1 MILTETNTS
10 FDFTLFNTYN
20 FSLYT
25 ELHYLCLMNKSP
37 FKPLASLSIGLLV
50 MGCSTSAVITA
61 PPINYT
67 NTAQRTSELSDS
79 ESQRW
84 GHLDLIRDTVPG
96 MSVDRAYSELLKK
109 RKGQQVVV
117 AVIDSGIDLDHEDI
131 KDVLWVNPGE
141 KAGDGIDNDGNGYI
155 DDIHGYNFLG
165 ESYHE
170 QMEMARIIRLKIGD
184 EAYQATAQAELDSK
198 LPEAKEGLPQLQ
210 QIEQFVSMAHKSIQ
224 KELGKEY
231 YSIED
236 LEKYSPKSPQEEQLV
251 GVLKQVMGMGQD
263 IPTALADLNEGI
275 NFYKGQVDYHL
286 NADFNGRTAVGDDPY
301 DFNDRSYGNGNPT
314 IRNEDES
321 HGTHVAGII
330 AATRGNKKGVDGVAK
345 NVKIMSVRA
354 VPDGDEYDKDI
365 ALAIRY
371 AVDNGA
377 KVINASFG
385 KGFSP
390 NAEWVYGALE
400 YAASKDVLFVHAAG
414 NDGADLDDPE
424 NPNFPNDHKL
434 QNSPEYVPNV
444 ITVGALTSSF
454 GPNMIA
460 SFSNYGKQNVDVFAP
475 GDAIYSSM
483 PNNEYEFQG
492 GTSMA
497 APAVAGVA
505 AMIRSYFPNLTAIQV
520 KQIIMD
526 SGISPQVK
534 VLIGGPEGSEKS
546 LTEISKS
553 GKIANLYNAIILA
566 DQVSREEITL

>member
-1 MILTETNTS
+1 
-10 FDFTLFNTYN
+10 
-20 FSLYT
+20 
-25 ELHYLCLMNKSP
+25 MNKSLL
-37 FKPLASLSIGLLV
+37 KPLASLSIGLLV

-67 NTAQRTSELSDS
+67 NTSERVLDLSES

-96 MSVDRAYSELLKK
+96 MSVDRAYTELLKK
-109 RKGQQVVV
+109 RKGETVIV

-131 KDVLWVNPGE
+131 KEVLWVNSGE

-170 QMEMARIIRLKIGD
+170 QMEIARIIRLKIGD
-184 EAYQATAQAELDSK
+184 EAYQAAAKADLDSK

-210 QIEQFVSMAHKSIQ
+210 QIQQFVSMAHENIQ

-231 YSIED
+231 YSLED
-236 LEKYSPKSPQEEQLV
+236 LENYKPKSPQEEQLV
-251 GVLKQVMGMGQD
+251 GILKQVMGMGQD

-275 NFYKGQVDYHL
+275 NYYKGRVEYHL
-286 NADFNGRTAVGDDPY
+286 NVDFDGRKAVGDDPY
-301 DFNDRSYGNGNPT
+301 NFEDRDYGNGNPN
-314 IRNEDES
+314 IRDENES

-330 AATRGNKKGVDGVAK
+330 AAARGNKKGVDGVAK
-345 NVKIMSVRA
+345 NVKIMSVRT
-354 VPDGDEYDKDI
+354 VPDGDEYDKDV

-377 KVINASFG
+377 QVINASFG

-390 NAEWVYGALE
+390 KADWVYEALE

-414 NDGADLDDPE
+414 NDGADLDDSE

-434 QNSPEYVPNV
+434 KNSPEFVDNV

-454 GPNMIA
+454 GPGMIA

-475 GDAIYSSM
+475 GDGIYSTM
-483 PNNEYEFQG
+483 PNDEYEFQG

-505 AMIRSYFPNLTAIQV
+505 ALIRSYFPKLSAVQV
-520 KQIIMD
+520 KQIIMN
-526 SGISPQVK
+526 SGISPQVN
-534 VLIGGPEGSEKS
+534 VLVGGPEGTEKS
-546 LTEISKS
+546 LTDISKS

-566 DQVSREEITL
+566 DQVSRGEVNL

>member
-1 MILTETNTS
+1 
-10 FDFTLFNTYN
+10 
-20 FSLYT
+20 
-25 ELHYLCLMNKSP
+25 MNRFP
-37 FKPLASLSIGLLV
+37 FKSLAGLSIGLLA
-50 MGCSTSAVITA
+50 MGCSSTAVITA
-61 PPINYT
+61 PPISYT
-67 NTAQRTSELSDS
+67 NTSPRVSELSES
-79 ESQRW
+79 ESKRW
-84 GHLDLIRDTVPG
+84 GHLDLVSDTVPG
-96 MSVDRAYSELLKK
+96 MSVDRAYDELLKK
-109 RKGQQVVV
+109 RKGQTVVV
-117 AVIDSGIDLDHEDI
+117 GVIDSGIDLNHEDI
-131 KDVLWVNPGE
+131 KDVLWVNSGE
-141 KAGDGIDNDGNGYI
+141 IAGDGIDNDGNGYI

-170 QMEMARIIRLKIGD
+170 QMEMARIIRLEIGD
-184 EAYQATAQAELDSK
+184 EAYQAAAKAELNSK

-210 QIEQFVSMAHKSIQ
+210 QIEQFVSMAHQNIQ

-231 YSIED
+231 YSLED
-236 LEKYSPKSPQEEQLV
+236 LEKFSPKTPQEEQLV

-275 NFYKGQVDYHL
+275 TYYKGQVDYHL
-286 NADFNGRTAVGDDPY
+286 NVDYDGRKPVGDNPY
-301 DFNDRSYGNGNPT
+301 DFNDKKYGNGNPN
-314 IRNEDES
+314 IRNPDES

-330 AATRGNKKGVDGVAK
+330 AATRGNKTGVDGVAK
-345 NVKIMSVRA
+345 NVKIMSLRA

-371 AVDNGA
+371 AADNGA

-390 NAEWVYGALE
+390 NAEWVYEALE

-414 NDGADLDDPE
+414 NDGADLDDSE

-434 QNSPEYVPNV
+434 QNSPEIVNNV

-454 GPNMIA
+454 GPDMIA

-497 APAVAGVA
+497 APAVAGIA
-505 AMIRSYFPNLTAIQV
+505 ALIRSYYPQLSAVQV
-520 KQIIMD
+520 KQIIME
-526 SGISPQVK
+526 SGITPEVK
-534 VLIGGPEGSEKS
+534 VILGGPDGVEKT

-566 DQVSREEITL
+566 DKVSRGEVIL

>member
-1 MILTETNTS
+1 
-10 FDFTLFNTYN
+10 
-20 FSLYT
+20 
-25 ELHYLCLMNKSP
+25 MNKSL
-37 FKPLASLSIGLLV
+37 FKSLAGLSIGLLA
-50 MGCSTSAVITA
+50 MGCSSTAVITA
-61 PPINYT
+61 PPISYT
-67 NTAQRTSELSDS
+67 NTSPRISELS
-79 ESQRW
+79 ESQAQRW

-96 MSVDRAYSELLKK
+96 MSVDRAYNELLQK
-109 RKGQQVVV
+109 RKGQTVIVG
-117 AVIDSGIDLDHEDI
+117 VIDSGIDLDHEDI
-131 KDVLWVNPGE
+131 KDVLWVNERE
-141 KAGDGIDNDGNGYI
+141 KPGDGIDNDGNGYI

-170 QMEMARIIRLKIGD
+170 QMEIARIIRLKIGD
-184 EAYQATAQAELDSK
+184 EAYQAAAQTELDSK
-198 LPEAKEGLPQLQ
+198 LPEAKAGLPQLQ
-210 QIEQFVSMAHKSIQ
+210 QIEQFVSMAHQNIQ

-236 LEKYSPKSPQEEQLV
+236 LEKYSPKTPQEEQLV
-251 GVLKQVMGMGQD
+251 GVLIQVMGMGQD
-263 IPTALADLNEGI
+263 IPSALADLNDGI
-275 NFYKGQVDYHL
+275 NYYKGQVDYHL
-286 NADFNGRTAVGDDPY
+286 NVDFDGRKPVGDEPY
-301 DFNDRSYGNGNPT
+301 DFNDRKYGNGNPT
-314 IRNEDES
+314 IRDEDES

-345 NVKIMSVRA
+345 NVKIMSLRA

-371 AVDNGA
+371 ATDNGA

-390 NAEWVYGALE
+390 NAEWVYDALA

-414 NDGADLDDPE
+414 NDGADLDNPE

-434 QNSPEYVPNV
+434 QNAPEIVNNV

-497 APAVAGVA
+497 APAVAGIA
-505 AMIRSYFPNLTAIQV
+505 ALIRSYFPNLSAVQV
-520 KQIIMD
+520 KQIIMN
-526 SGISPQVK
+526 SGIAPQVK
-534 VLIGGPEGSEKS
+534 VNIGGTDGTEKS
-546 LTEISKS
+546 FDELSKS

-566 DQVSREEITL
+566 DKVSRGEIIL

>member
-1 MILTETNTS
+1 MI
-10 FDFTLFNTYN
+10 
-20 FSLYT
+20 
-25 ELHYLCLMNKSP
+25 K
-37 FKPLASLSIGLLV
+37 SLSKTLAGLSFWMLV

-61 PPINYT
+61 PPISYSNISP
-67 NTAQRTSELSDS
+67 RVSELSDS
-79 ESQRW
+79 ETRRW

-96 MSVDRAYSELLKK
+96 MSVDRAYDELLKK
-109 RKGQQVVV
+109 RKGQTVIVG
-117 AVIDSGIDLDHEDI
+117 VIDSGIDLAHEDI
-131 KDVLWVNPGE
+131 KDVLWVNSGE

-170 QMEMARIIRLKIGD
+170 QMEIARIIRLKIGD
-184 EAYQATAQAELDSK
+184 EAYQAAAKAALDSK

-210 QIEQFVSMAHKSIQ
+210 QIEQFVSMAHQNIQ

-231 YSIED
+231 YSLED
-236 LEKYSPKSPQEEQLV
+236 LEKYSPKTPQEEQLV
-251 GVLKQVMGMGQD
+251 GVLIQVMGMGQD

-275 NFYKGQVDYHL
+275 TYYKGQVDYHL
-286 NADFNGRTAVGDDPY
+286 NVEFDGRKPVGDDPY
-301 DFNDRSYGNGNPT
+301 DFNDQNYGNGNPN
-314 IRNEDES
+314 IRNTKES

-330 AATRGNKKGVDGVAK
+330 AATRGNKKGVNGVAN
-345 NVKIMSVRA
+345 NVKIMSLRA
-354 VPDGDEYDKDI
+354 VPDGDEYDKDV

-390 NAEWVYGALE
+390 NAEWVYDALT

-414 NDGADLDDPE
+414 NDGADLDDSE

-434 QNSPEYVPNV
+434 RNSPEIVDNV
-444 ITVGALTSSF
+444 ITVGALSSSF
-454 GPNMIA
+454 GPNMVA
-460 SFSNYGKQNVDVFAP
+460 SFSNYGKLNVDVFAP
-475 GDAIYSSM
+475 GDGIYSSM

-497 APAVAGVA
+497 APAVAGMA
-505 AMIRSYFPNLTAIQV
+505 AMIRSYFPDLTAVQV
-520 KQIIMD
+520 KYIIMN
-526 SGISPQVK
+526 SGIEPQIK
-534 VLIGGPEGSEKS
+534 VMIGGPEGSEKS
-546 LTEISKS
+546 FTEISKS

-566 DQVSREEITL
+566 DQVSRREIIL

>member
-1 MILTETNTS
+1 
-10 FDFTLFNTYN
+10 
-20 FSLYT
+20 
-25 ELHYLCLMNKSP
+25 MNKSL
-37 FKPLASLSIGLLV
+37 FKSLASLSIGLLA
-50 MGCSTSAVITA
+50 MGCSSTAVITA
-61 PPINYT
+61 PPISYSDT
-67 NTAQRTSELSDS
+67 TPRTSELSES

-84 GHLDLIRDTVPG
+84 GHLDLIQDTVPG
-96 MSVDRAYSELLKK
+96 MSVDRAYAELLKK
-109 RKGQQVVV
+109 RKGQTVIVG
-117 AVIDSGIDLDHEDI
+117 VIDSGIDLDHEDI
-131 KDVLWVNPGE
+131 KDVLWVNDGE
-141 KAGDGIDNDGNGYI
+141 KPGDGIDNDGNGYI

-170 QMEMARIIRLKIGD
+170 QMEIARIIRLKIGD
-184 EAYQATAQAELDSK
+184 KAYQDSAQSELDSK
-198 LPEAKEGLPQLQ
+198 LPEAKESLPQLE
-210 QIEQFVSMAHKSIQ
+210 QIEQFVSMAHENIQ

-236 LEKYSPKSPQEEQLV
+236 LEKYTPKSPQEEQLV

-263 IPTALADLNEGI
+263 IPTALADLNAGI
-275 NFYKGQVDYHL
+275 NYYKGQVDYHL
-286 NADFNGRTAVGDDPY
+286 NVDFDGRKSVGDNPY
-301 DFNDRSYGNGNPT
+301 DFNDQKYGNGNPN
-314 IRNEDES
+314 IRDEDES

-330 AATRGNKKGVDGVAK
+330 AGTRGNKKGVDGVAK
-345 NVKIMSVRA
+345 NIKIMSVRT
-354 VPDGDEYDKDI
+354 VPDGDEYDKDV
-365 ALAIRY
+365 ALGIRY

-385 KGFSP
+385 KAFSP
-390 NAEWVYGALE
+390 NAKWVYEALE

-414 NDGADLDDPE
+414 NDGADLDDSK

-434 QNSPEYVPNV
+434 QNSPEFVDNV

-454 GPNMIA
+454 GPDMVA

-483 PNNEYEFQG
+483 PNDKYEFQG

-497 APAVAGVA
+497 APAVAGLA
-505 AMIRSYFPNLTAIQV
+505 ALIRSYYPSLTAVQV
-520 KQIIMD
+520 KQIIMN

-534 VLIGGPEGSEKS
+534 VMVGGPEGTEKT

-566 DQVSREEITL
+566 DQVSRGEVIL